1 MRSKPIFGLLF
12 ALVMAAP
19 VSALAQTYDDPETPG
34 EQPHPDETKGPDVD
48 GDGADEEVVRDS
60 NEPGG
65 PLPESA
71 SDADP
76 QPPVAQPGPPVGMVV
91 KQAGVGGQVG
101 YGRAGVLELGGS
113 AGFTASSDF
122 TSINVTPSIGWFAA
136 DNLQLSGRLSF
147 EYVSTEDSMGNDQ
160 SGSITTLLVEPSY
173 HLPFTR
179 TAFGF
184 VGMGFGG
191 AYVDGPGLGFAV
203 APRIGANFMVGR
215 SGVLTPALS
224 WQYTTHE
231 TMDTPNG
238 ALLVVS
244 SAVAAN
250 IGYTVMW

>member
-1 MRSKPIFGLLF
+1 
-12 ALVMAAP
+12 
-19 VSALAQTYDDPETPG
+19 
-34 EQPHPDETKGPDVD
+34 
-48 GDGADEEVVRDS
+48 
-60 NEPGG
+60 
-65 PLPESA
+65 
-71 SDADP
+71 
-76 QPPVAQPGPPVGMVV
+76 
-91 KQAGVGGQVG
+91 
-101 YGRAGVLELGGS
+101 
-113 AGFTASSDF
+113 
-122 TSINVTPSIGWFAA
+122 
-136 DNLQLSGRLSF
+136 
-147 EYVSTEDSMGNDQ
+147 MGNNTD
-160 SGSITTLLVEPSY
+160 GSITTLLVEPSY

-191 AYVDGPGLGFAV
+191 AYVSGPGLGFAV

-224 WQYTTHE
+224 WQYTTHD

>member
-1 MRSKPIFGLLF
+1 MNSKPIFGLLF

-19 VSALAQTYDDPETPG
+19 ATAMAQTNAPPST
-34 EQPHPDETKGPDVD
+34 GPDVD
-48 GDGADEEVVRDS
+48 ADGADEELAGDP
-60 NEPGG
+60 NDNKPGG
-65 PLPESA
+65 PLPESR
-71 SDADP
+71 SDTDVN
-76 QPPVAQPGPPVGMVV
+76 PPVASPGTPAGLIVR
-91 KQAGVGGQVG
+91 QAGIGGQVG

-122 TSINVTPSIGWFAA
+122 TVVNVTPSIGWFVA
-136 DNLQLSGRLSF
+136 DNLQLSGRLAF
-147 EYVSTEDSMGNDQ
+147 DYVRTEDAMGNTDD
-160 SGSITTLLVEPSY
+160 GSITTLLVEPSY

-191 AYVDGPGLGFAV
+191 AYVSGPGLGFAV
-203 APRIGANFMVGR
+203 APRLGANFIVGR

-224 WQYTTHE
+224 WQYTTHD